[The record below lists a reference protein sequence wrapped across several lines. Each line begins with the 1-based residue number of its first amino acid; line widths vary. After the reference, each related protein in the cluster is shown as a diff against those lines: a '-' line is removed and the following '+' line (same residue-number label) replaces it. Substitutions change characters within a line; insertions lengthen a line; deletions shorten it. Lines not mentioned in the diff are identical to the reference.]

1 MIISSNIIIDTH
13 MGMGWSS
20 KSPFTCSWLSWS
32 ATSWSRSSSPHT
44 WASAG
49 VPNREPSSLNSRQFS
64 CLRNP
69 LPHHPHQI
77 IIITITTII
86 VIIIHTRSFSSSL
99 IILIKITI
107 RMMIRNQDHDDCL
120 RDGVTRVGGG
130 DKVAASALTSSPSP
144 AVTRRRI
151 CHLEI
156 VFLYVFVFSLGVK
169 QYFWSQSKIRFA
181 HCEGF
186 IVWE

>member
-1 MIISSNIIIDTH
+1 MI
-13 MGMGWSS
+13 
-20 KSPFTCSWLSWS
+20 PQV
-32 ATSWSRSSSPHT
+32 
-44 WASAG
+44 G
-49 VPNREPSSLNSRQFS
+49 VRKAAYGAYA
-64 CLRNP
+64 P
-69 LPHHPHQI
+69 LLTADKLALVV
-77 IIITITTII
+77 IIITIIITII
-86 VIIIHTRSFSSSL
+86 VIIIHTRSSSSSL
-99 IILIKITI
+99 IILINITI

-169 QYFWSQSKIRFA
+169 QYF
-181 HCEGF
+181 
-186 IVWE
+186 